1 MEGGK
6 RSKEMIDV
14 ALRFCSF
21 LCWRHGRSVREAG
34 KEGGREGG
42 REGGKEGDINK
53 GRALVLR

>member
-21 LCWRHGRSVREAG
+21 LCWRHGRSVTEAG
-34 KEGGREGG
+34 KEGGREG
-42 REGGKEGDINK
+42 R
-53 GRALVLR
+53 